1 MPRGNQTT
9 MDRLSAMAGQVLEG
23 KVLGEAAKADPK
35 AMQTGPRGGKY
46 YLDSRGRKVY
56 GEPDGTSGGRGDNEP
71 DDGAKSAPRA
81 IADQIRAAGGDDVRG
96 VIPKPDGSLVAV
108 LKSGG
113 MIAIR
118 PDNNGTAVHALSPG
132 FGAKWTQIGSA
143 IPKGSRMADIDI
155 KAAIKT
161 ASGQPARQPA
171 PEKPTA
177 PMGDAEFRK
186 QVDQNGPAFLAVHPK
201 QLARLSDDQLHALQQ
216 QVAKLPHDYDP
227 KGPQGSLR
235 AEFARRGIALSGAG
249 AAGISGKDRR

>member
-155 KAAIKT
+155 KAGDTAFGGVQTATILGREVVTTIKNV
-161 ASGQPARQPA
+161 
-171 PEKPTA
+171 
-177 PMGDAEFRK
+177 F
-186 QVDQNGPAFLAVHPK
+186 
-201 QLARLSDDQLHALQQ
+201 
-216 QVAKLPHDYDP
+216 P
-227 KGPQGSLR
+227 KGWIYCFTDP
-235 AEFARRGIALSGAG
+235 EFIGKAYTLEDMKFELEKRFNVIQFQSQLEYGCNLGNIF
-249 AAGISGKDRR
+249 GISKLIIPQN